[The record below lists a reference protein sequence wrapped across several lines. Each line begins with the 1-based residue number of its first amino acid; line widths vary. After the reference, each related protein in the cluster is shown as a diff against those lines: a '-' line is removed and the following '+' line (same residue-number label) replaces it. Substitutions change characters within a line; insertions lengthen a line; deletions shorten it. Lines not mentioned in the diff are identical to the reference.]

1 MKYALVAGKQKGRS
15 PPEMRRK
22 GADDCLTKGK
32 QFLQFLAQAEV
43 KKCCLHAAGT
53 CYAEDDPSEGFAQI
67 TDFIRNASVLC
78 AERGAPVG

>member
-1 MKYALVAGKQKGRS
+1 M
-15 PPEMRRK
+15 
-22 GADDCLTKGK
+22 
-32 QFLQFLAQAEV
+32 QFLAQAEV